1 MNWKRNLNV
10 LYDGR
15 YEVMNE
21 FETKTLETLAYELP
35 DEILKYRMCGDL
47 AGAEAA
53 IDRWLDRPVA
63 EGLKARLVLEKEFL
77 AHLPKQ
83 FPYTK
88 QQAIALFQDLIPDF
102 GVADLERLDRAGY
115 AEWVFLNGEK
125 HYIHNL
131 VRNVL
136 RVDEEIV
143 KRMGEADS
151 EKEER
156 VLLKATIA
164 DVKEKGRISERF
176 RLRTSI
182 RLEDGL
188 FRPGMKVKVHLPIPA
203 ELHQI
208 SDVKIL
214 AHSEGNVTID
224 QPDSLYRAIC
234 FEDTLQ
240 ENREFF
246 VEYEYTVTSVY
257 HDFSGEDFLKAENSL
272 IRDETAHSLYTAEQY
287 PHIRF
292 SPYLKALAAQ
302 IVGDEKE
309 PLAIARKIYDY
320 ITAKVKYS
328 YMREYFLIEE
338 IPQYCARN
346 LRGDCG
352 VQALLFIT
360 LCRICGVPAKW
371 QSGLYA
377 IPGSVGPH
385 DWAMFYVEP
394 YGWLY
399 ADPSFG
405 GSAYRDGDEARRS
418 FYFGN
423 LDPFRMVANNA
434 FQQPFASPKR
444 FLPIDPYDNQIG
456 EIESEERGFGNRE
469 VVTEQEMIWNEIL

>member
-1 MNWKRNLNV
+1 MNK
-10 LYDGR
+10 
-15 YEVMNE
+15 

-35 DEILKYRMCGDL
+35 DEVLKYRMCGDL
-47 AGAEAA
+47 ANAEAA
-53 IDRWLDRPVA
+53 IARWMERPVA
-63 EGLKARLVLEKEFL
+63 EGLKERLALEKEFL
-77 AHLPKQ
+77 AHLPQQ

-88 QQAIALFQDLIPDF
+88 QQAIALFRDLVPDF
-102 GVADLERLDRAGY
+102 GEADLERLDRAGY
-115 AEWVFLNGEK
+115 AEWMFLNGEK

-136 RVDEEIV
+136 RVDDEIA
-143 KRMGEADS
+143 KRTGEPDG
-151 EKEER
+151 EKKER
-156 VLLKATIA
+156 MLLKTTIA
-164 DVKEKGRISERF
+164 DIREKGCISERF

-182 RLEDGL
+182 RLEDEL
-188 FRPGMKVKVHLPIPA
+188 FCPGMKLKVHLPVPA
-203 ELHQI
+203 ELYQI

-224 QPDSLYRAIC
+224 REDSLYRAIC

-246 VEYEYTVTSVY
+246 AEYEYTVTSVY
-257 HDFSGEDFLKAENSL
+257 HDFSEEDCRKAEECFVP
-272 IRDETAHSLYTAEQY
+272 DETVFRLYTSEQY

-302 IVGDEKE
+302 VAGGEEE
-309 PLAIARKIYDY
+309 PLAIAWNIYDY
-320 ITAKVKYS
+320 ITTKVKYS
-328 YMREYFLIEE
+328 YMREYFLIED

-377 IPGSVGPH
+377 VPGSVGPH

-405 GSAYRDGDEARRS
+405 GSAYRDGDEARRN

-434 FQQPFASPKR
+434 FQQTFASEKYY
-444 FLPIDPYDNQIG
+444 LPIDPYDNQIG
-456 EIESEERGFGNRE
+456 ELESDERGYGNRE
-469 VVTEQEMIWNEIL
+469 VITEQKMIWNEIL